1 MSRRRHSSRR
11 VVGAAPKGPGASGPG
26 DGWRDRAESGL
37 RDGPDLYTL
46 AHAKKAGSCAA
57 AGPYEDYDR
66 PPYSGKVQTWYDC
79 GLDGAT
85 VYTMAVAPEGREC
98 VVALTARLQK
108 EADREAIEHLIDT
121 VEVDC
126 GRVTSGPLPASSASA
141 SPSASLESPP
151 ASREASASA
160 SGSASAQVQSAG
172 PAYNFIEVP
181 MDTPPCPLGLD
192 QVRASYGPNVT
203 CGEGGGYVP
212 ATGGG

>member
-1 MSRRRHSSRR
+1 M
-11 VVGAAPKGPGASGPG
+11 
-26 DGWRDRAESGL
+26 
-37 RDGPDLYTL
+37 
-46 AHAKKAGSCAA
+46 
-57 AGPYEDYDR
+57 
-66 PPYSGKVQTWYDC
+66 
-79 GLDGAT
+79 
-85 VYTMAVAPEGREC
+85 
-98 VVALTARLQK
+98 VALSARVSE
-108 EADREAIEHLIDT
+108 EADREAIEHLVDT

-141 SPSASLESPP
+141 SPS

-192 QVRASYGPNVT
+192 QVRATYGPNVT

-212 ATGGG
+212 AAGGR